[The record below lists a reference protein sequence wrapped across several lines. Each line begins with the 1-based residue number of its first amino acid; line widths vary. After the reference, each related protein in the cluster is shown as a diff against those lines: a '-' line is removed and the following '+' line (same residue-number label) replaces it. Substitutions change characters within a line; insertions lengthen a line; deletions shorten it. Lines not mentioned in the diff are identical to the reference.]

1 MALVVG
7 PRLVIQPVT
16 LAYAASLTPDAAAGS
31 YRVCTLTGDA
41 TLNPPTN
48 PVDGQQWQARFI
60 ASAAQRTLTLAGGL
74 RRPSHIAVTLVI
86 ASGRRGDVALLY
98 EAADSAWSVR
108 AAQAYA

>member
-7 PRLVIQPVT
+7 PRLVTPPVT
-16 LAYAASLTPDAAAGS
+16 LAYATSITPDAAAGS
-31 YRVCTLTGDA
+31 YRICTLTGDA

-48 PVDGQQWQARFI
+48 PVDGQQWQVRFI